1 MKRRSFR
8 HSFLTLC
15 VGVLLLAACGPATDD
30 TTGPAAQPT
39 SEPAAGSSPGSPTD
53 GSGGAGE
60 ATPTG
65 PATTGGSQGDAGS
78 GGGGDNGG
86 GGGGDGGGTE
96 GGGTDG
102 PPPATTDDLGRVGA
116 NGRAYLRP
124 DHPSLIVEIDVQEGV
139 SPGDGPVDHL
149 IATIRKHA
157 DKPGGVQLAGG
168 NTFASDR
175 REWTRDDLRAAAEE
189 NRQHYSDEQVV
200 VLYFL
205 YVRGGFYQGGEE
217 TRAIGVTYN
226 ASEIALF
233 PDRWSGLGTLV
244 GADRNVER
252 AVLVHEF
259 GHALGLVNITYQSD
273 IDHEDPDHPHHSSNK
288 GSVMHYAVETTLV
301 GQVFEGP
308 PPDSFDDADTA
319 DIEGLKSGRY

>member
-1 MKRRSFR
+1 MNTRTFR
-8 HSFLTLC
+8 HTFLTLS

-30 TTGPAAQPT
+30 TTGPAAQQT
-39 SEPAAGSSPGSPTD
+39 SEPAAGQSPGSPTD
-53 GSGGAGE
+53 GSGGA
-60 ATPTG
+60 ADPTPTEV
-65 PATTGGSQGDAGS
+65 ATTAGSQDDANDGGEGGSGEGS
-78 GGGGDNGG
+78 GGGD
-86 GGGGDGGGTE
+86 

-102 PPPATTDDLGRVGA
+102 PPPASTDDLGGVGA

-124 DHPSLIVEIDVQEGV
+124 DHPSMIVEIDVQEGV

-168 NTFASDR
+168 NTFSSDR

-189 NRQHYSDEQVV
+189 NRQHYSDDQVV
-200 VLYFL
+200 VLYLL

-226 ASEIALF
+226 ASEIGLF
-233 PDRWSGLGTLV
+233 PERWSGLGSLV

-259 GHALGLVNITYQSD
+259 GHALGLVNITYRSD
-273 IDHEDPDHPHHSSNK
+273 IDHEDPDHPNHSSNK
-288 GSVMHYAVETTLV
+288 ESVMHYAVETTLV

-308 PPDSFDDADTA
+308 PPDTFDDADTA